1 VLSRDTEGH
10 RFRLKNRG
18 LALPRAR
25 EGLGMASTPWSSIAV
40 RTLGLLCVS
49 LVLIGEPSTHAQQDK
64 GVISAPLTVEQVV
77 KNLGQSNRGR
87 ALALRRVEGMRV
99 YRLQYYGPLGDRGAE
114 MVVKVAYQAPARK
127 QFTVISQ
134 SGSKFIH
141 DRIFKKLLEGE
152 QEAFQL
158 ENQEATALNTDN
170 YAFELEGYEETSE
183 GARYILSVLPR
194 SKNKFLYRGK
204 VWIDAVDF
212 AIVRIVAEP
221 AKSPSFWIK
230 KSMIEQTY
238 VKVDD
243 FWLPAGSR
251 TETAVRL
258 SGLAVLSIEYRDYKI
273 TGAAPLTALNSRA
286 VIKPMPDQLGV
297 PDKP

>member
-1 VLSRDTEGH
+1 
-10 RFRLKNRG
+10 
-18 LALPRAR
+18 
-25 EGLGMASTPWSSIAV
+25 MASTSWSIAV
-40 RTLGLLCVS
+40 RSLGLLCVS
-49 LVLIGEPSTHAQQDK
+49 LVLIGEPSTHAQQDT
-64 GVISAPLTVEQVV
+64 GTTHVPLTVEQVV
-77 KNLGQSNRGR
+77 KNVEQSNRGR
-87 ALALRRVEGMRV
+87 SRALHRVEGMRV
-99 YRLQYYGPLGDRGAE
+99 YRLKYHGPLGDRDAE
-114 MVVKVAYQAPARK
+114 MVVKVAYQAPAKK

-134 SGSKFIH
+134 SGSKFIN

-152 QEAFQL
+152 QEAFRL

-170 YAFELEGYEETSE
+170 YAFELKGYEETSE

-204 VWIDAVDF
+204 VWVDAVDF

-238 VKVDD
+238 VKVDS

-251 TETAVRL
+251 TETIVRL

-273 TGAAPLTALNSRA
+273 VEADPPMALDSTVAAKPAL
-286 VIKPMPDQLGV
+286 DQLDAL
-297 PDKP
+297 DKP

>member
-1 VLSRDTEGH
+1 M
-10 RFRLKNRG
+10 
-18 LALPRAR
+18 RAW
-25 EGLGMASTPWSSIAV
+25 EGLGMANTPWCSIAV
-40 RTLGLLCVS
+40 RPLGLLCVS
-49 LVLIGEPSTHAQQDK
+49 LILIGEPSTHAQQDR
-64 GVISAPLTVEQVV
+64 GTIYVPLTVEQVV
-77 KNLGQSNRGR
+77 KNLEQNTRGR

-99 YRLQYYGPLGDRGAE
+99 YRLQYHGPLGDRDAE
-114 MVVKVAYQAPARK
+114 MVVKVEYQAPAKK

-134 SGSKFIH
+134 SGSKFIN

-158 ENQEATALNTDN
+158 ENQEATALNSDN
-170 YAFELEGYEETSE
+170 YAFELEGYEETPE

-204 VWIDAVDF
+204 VWVDAVDF

-230 KSMIEQTY
+230 KSMIEHTY
-238 VKVDD
+238 GKVDN
-243 FWLPAGSR
+243 FWLPASSR
-251 TETAVRL
+251 TETVVRL
-258 SGLAVLSIEYRDYKI
+258 SGLAVLSIEYRNYKI
-273 TGAAPLTALNSRA
+273 TGADPLTALNST
-286 VIKPMPDQLGV
+286 VVTKPVVDQLGV

>member
-1 VLSRDTEGH
+1 
-10 RFRLKNRG
+10 
-18 LALPRAR
+18 
-25 EGLGMASTPWSSIAV
+25 MANTLWCSIAV
-40 RTLGLLCVS
+40 RTLGLLCV
-49 LVLIGEPSTHAQQDK
+49 VLAFLGEPSTYAQQGK
-64 GVISAPLTVEQVV
+64 GAIHVPLTVEQVV
-77 KNLGQSNRGR
+77 KNLEQRTRGR
-87 ALALRRVEGMRV
+87 ALALRRVDGMRV
-99 YRLQYYGPLGDRGAE
+99 YRLEYRGPLGDRGAE
-114 MVVKVAYQAPARK
+114 MVVKVAYQAPAKK

-134 SGSKFIH
+134 SGSKFINDH
-141 DRIFKKLLEGE
+141 IFKKLLEGE

-158 ENQEATALNTDN
+158 ENQDATAVNTDN
-170 YAFELEGYEETSE
+170 YAFELEGYVETSE

-204 VWIDAVDF
+204 VWVDAVDF

-251 TETAVRL
+251 TETVVRL
-258 SGLAVLSIEYRDYKI
+258 TGLAVLSIEYRNYQI
-273 TGAAPLTALNSRA
+273 TGVDPLTALNSA
-286 VIKPMPDQLGV
+286 VVPKPVVDQLGG